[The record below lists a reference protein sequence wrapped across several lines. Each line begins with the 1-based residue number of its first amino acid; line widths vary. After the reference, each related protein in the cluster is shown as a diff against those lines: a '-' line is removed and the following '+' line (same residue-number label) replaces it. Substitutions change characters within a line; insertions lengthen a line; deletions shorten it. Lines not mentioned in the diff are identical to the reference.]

1 MKEGGKTAVTKLW
14 AVRYPLQKCID
25 YAKNPKKTSKKSAL
39 QNVLDY
45 ATNSEKTAED
55 KELLVTG
62 VNCNADKAFEE
73 MLATKYQYNKLDKVQ
88 CYHSYQSFSE
98 SEVTPERCHKIG
110 VEFAQKMWGSAVQ
123 VVVCTHL
130 DKEKHLHNHFVVN
143 SVALDGHKLKANE
156 INCYRMRAINDEIC
170 KAHGLSVV
178 ETENSKKAKSKG
190 SQKGKKSNNH
200 YGYKTRDE
208 IRAEIDEVINR
219 SFTVAEVL
227 SELENIGYQV
237 NTSRMHTTI
246 LPNDGRKKV
255 IRLKSLGYNY
265 TEEKIA
271 ERIYNRV
278 HAEEIEAEERNNPY
292 LAQRYDFDETGQ
304 LTGFAKTPR
313 TAKKNPKVGFCR
325 VDTISALIF
334 VKRVKINQVVIE
346 ENKTGQ
352 LTGFVNQE
360 VKAIIQNE
368 RKKLNDM
375 SRYSFYLRDNHI
387 TKLFELDNNLLKIEK
402 EIHSLNIERI
412 ELRKQLRICKSEEES
427 KAICDEIG
435 YIGETIKVKRRVI
448 NLIKRVSETNEE
460 LKLLEAL
467 RKEEKY
473 EKTKAEEN
481 YKIKNNLEL

>member
-1 MKEGGKTAVTKLW
+1 
-14 AVRYPLQKCID
+14 
-25 YAKNPKKTSKKSAL
+25 
-39 QNVLDY
+39 
-45 ATNSEKTAED
+45 
-55 KELLVTG
+55 
-62 VNCNADKAFEE
+62 
-73 MLATKYQYNKLDKVQ
+73 VQ
-88 CYHSYQSFSE
+88 CYHCFQSFPHG
-98 SEVTPERCHKIG
+98 EVTPEQCHKIG
-110 VEFAQKMWGSAVQ
+110 IEFAQKMWGNGIQVAVS
-123 VVVCTHL
+123 THL
-130 DKEKHLHNHFVVN
+130 DRQHLHNHFVVN
-143 SVALDGHKLKANE
+143 SVALDGHKLVNNE
-156 INCYRMRAINDEIC
+156 KNYYRMRAINDEIC

-178 ETENSKKAKSKG
+178 ETENSEKAKSKG

-219 SFTVAEVL
+219 SFAVAEVL

-292 LAQRYDFDETGQ
+292 LAQRYDFDKTGQ

-360 VKAIIQNE
+360 VKAIIQKE

-375 SRYSFYLRDNHI
+375 SRYSFYLRDNNI
-387 TKLFELDNNLLKIEK
+387 TKLSELDENLLKIEK
-402 EIHSLNIERI
+402 EIHGLNTERI
-412 ELRKQLRICKSEEES
+412 KLRKQLRICTSEEES

-435 YIGETIKVKRRVI
+435 NIGATIKEKRRVI

-473 EKTKAEEN
+473 EKSKADTDKQNKKAEEEEN